1 MIPFEAFFG
10 LTGTPFARDIPV
22 DKLLETASSKELHG
36 RLNHVHGH
44 VHLVSLPVTPEREK
58 RPLSGSLA
66 RDWI

>member
-36 RLNHVHGH
+36 RLNHV
-44 VHLVSLPVTPEREK
+44 
-58 RPLSGSLA
+58 A
-66 RDWI
+66 RTTCIWCLYR